1 MKKNLLKKAVIAA
14 TLLLAFIPAA
24 TINAADVK
32 LYLSGPFNSWAT
44 DDAAWELQETAEGSN
59 VYTGKFTIPASQF
72 LLFQFV
78 TGAGT
83 EIGLA
88 AEGTGYFATA
98 EFSAQGLLAADM
110 VKSGRRIKFDN
121 WTADKEVEFYINIA
135 DNAMNMGAKIS
146 APAPEKLYMVGAPT
160 SWTSTPEAVLE
171 RVGSTSVYKGQI
183 DVPSGFNRFR
193 FYASE
198 WNNTMEANYNALG
211 TLNDASDVTALE
223 IGDESVTVPVFP
235 GTGMWDIPQW
245 RGGKLNF
252 SLDYA
257 KMSLS
262 VTDPVTGLE
271 VAVAV
276 APTDVK
282 AIDGGILVTADK
294 DAVIAVYTPAGALVK
309 TVAVAAGE
317 TVVALPAGLYIVN
330 GQKVAVR

>member
-1 MKKNLLKKAVIAA
+1 MMKNLLKKAIVAA

-24 TINAADVK
+24 TMSAADVK
-32 LYLSGPFNSWAT
+32 LYLSGTFNSWAT
-44 DDAAWELQETAEGSN
+44 DDAAWELKETAEGSN
-59 VYTGKFTIPASQF
+59 VYTGKFTIPASSF

-78 TGAGT
+78 TGAGI

-88 AEGTGYFATA
+88 AEGTGFFAPV
-98 EFSAQGLLAADM
+98 EFSTQGLLAADM
-110 VKSGRRIKFDN
+110 LKSGRRIKFDN

-135 DNAMNMGAKIS
+135 DNALNMGAKIAAS
-146 APAPEKLYMVGAPT
+146 APEKLYMVGAPT
-160 SWTSTPEAVLE
+160 SWASTPDAVLE

-198 WNNTMEANYNALG
+198 WNNSMEANYNALG

-257 KMSLS
+257 KMALS

-276 APTDVK
+276 DAAHVVAVP
-282 AIDGGILVTADK
+282 GGIMVTADK
-294 DAVIAVYTPAGALVK
+294 DAAIAVYTPGGILVK
-309 TVAVAAGE
+309 VENVEAGDTVID
-317 TVVALPAGLYIVN
+317 LPAGVYIVN

>member
-1 MKKNLLKKAVIAA
+1 MTKNLLKKASVALM
-14 TLLLAFIPAA
+14 LLLALIPA
-24 TINAADVK
+24 TMSAAGVK
-32 LYLSGPFNSWAT
+32 LYLSGTFNSWAT
-44 DDAAWELQETAEGSN
+44 DDAAWELKETAEGSN
-59 VYTGKFTIPASQF
+59 VYTGKFTIPASSF

-78 TGAGT
+78 TGTGT

-88 AEGTGYFATA
+88 AEGTGFFAPV
-98 EFSAQGLLAADM
+98 EFSTQGLLAADM
-110 VKSGRRIKFDN
+110 VKSGRRIKLDN

-135 DNAMNMGAKIS
+135 DNALNMGAKIA

-160 SWTSTPEAVLE
+160 SWTSSPDAVLTQT
-171 RVGSTSVYKGQI
+171 GSTSVYKGQI
-183 DVPSGFNRFR
+183 EVPSGFNRFR

-198 WNNTMEANYNALG
+198 WNNSMDAGYNALG
-211 TLNDASDVTALE
+211 TLNDTSDVTPLE
-223 IGDESVTVPVFP
+223 VGQESVTVPVFP

-257 KMSLS
+257 KMTLS

-276 APTDVK
+276 DAARVVAVP
-282 AIDGGILVTADK
+282 GGVMVTSDK

-317 TVVALPAGLYIVN
+317 TVVALPAGFYIVN